1 MKLKIEQLQFELEAE
16 KKRSRHYE
24 GLSEIAL
31 LELKKGFLVNRDDK
45 KRQILNALSDVEK
58 VKGDLINCVS
68 RLDNAVA
75 VFKKVML

>member
-1 MKLKIEQLQFELEAE
+1 M
-16 KKRSRHYE
+16 
-24 GLSEIAL
+24 SEIAL

-58 VKGDLINCVS
+58 VKRDLINCVS

>member
-58 VKGDLINCVS
+58 VKRDLINCVS